1 VRVAAEVP
9 AFALAEYQKT
19 VRTLLRHPLVTAT
32 HPDTKTLQLVR
43 RWADPLRKDLAEQL
57 GYRLEFVGHAA
68 RLVRPR
74 DALDA
79 THPAQVKDRTF
90 DRQRY
95 AYLALALA
103 VLGRAGIQ
111 ITLGELAE
119 AVAADAARVEGLGLD
134 TDKLSDRRAFVDAV
148 TWLEERGALNVAD
161 GSISSWASDPDSGE
175 ALYDIGRDV
184 VNALFRPARV
194 LQHVTGAAALLQHH
208 LGTSENAQRQA
219 AAQKARR
226 LLLEQPVVYFHEVD
240 RAARNHLRSP
250 AVVEDIERLT
260 GLRVERR
267 GEGLMLVDT
276 AGFSDARFP
285 GTGAVA
291 QAALL
296 LLGEMADRFV
306 DPDARKLLRH
316 APPPPAQRHDE
327 LLSQVDSALPRA
339 GVLAEAAASLAE
351 PDAEPDVEPDV
362 AGSTDAAEP
371 ADEAEEIRFPFVADS
386 FLRTKMKDLMTRY
399 GVAFGET
406 WRADPERLRLKAIE
420 LLDRYRIVHR
430 VDGGVLLLPLAGRYR
445 NVTAKISRRK
455 PAAATLF
462 DLGEAS

>member
-1 VRVAAEVP
+1 MRVATDVP
-9 AFALAEYQKT
+9 SYALAEYQRT

-32 HPDTKTLQLVR
+32 HPDPKTLQLVR

-57 GYRLEFVGHAA
+57 GYRLQFGGHTA
-68 RLVRPR
+68 RLVRGR
-74 DALDA
+74 DALDG
-79 THPAQVKDRTF
+79 THPAQVKDRSF

-103 VLGRAGIQ
+103 TLGRSGVQ

-119 AVAADAARVEGLGLD
+119 AVAADAARVEGLGLN

-148 TWLEERGALNVAD
+148 TWLEERGAVRVAD
-161 GSISSWASDPDSGE
+161 GSISSWTSDPENGE

-194 LQHVTGAAALLQHH
+194 LQHVNSAAALLQQNM
-208 LGTSENAQRQA
+208 GTSENAQRQA

-226 LLLEQPVVYFHEVD
+226 MLVEHPVVYFDEIDKAV
-240 RAARNHLRSP
+240 RNHLRSP

-267 GEGLMLVDT
+267 AEGLLLVDT
-276 AGFSDARFP
+276 AGFSDSRFP
-285 GTGAVA
+285 GTGAIA

-306 DPDARKLLRH
+306 DPDARRLPRH
-316 APPPPAQRHDE
+316 LPPEPNQRHEE
-327 LLSQVDSALPRA
+327 LMSQVDSALPRA
-339 GVLAEAAASLAE
+339 GVLAEAVDSE
-351 PDAEPDVEPDV
+351 PADVTEPADV
-362 AGSTDAAEP
+362 AEP
-371 ADEAEEIRFPFVADS
+371 ADEPDEIRYPFVADS
-386 FLRTKMKDLMTRY
+386 FLRTKMKDLMLRY
-399 GVAFGET
+399 GVAFGEA
-406 WRADPERLRLKAIE
+406 WRADPERLRLKAVE
-420 LLDRYRIVHR
+420 LLDRYRMVRR

-445 NVTAKISRRK
+445 NVVAKVTRRK

-462 DLGEAS
+462 DTGGAL